1 MAIQGFNKEFYLN
14 AKLAQL
20 QSDAATAADWA
31 GKDAAFL
38 EQRLETGFGLTAEQH
53 YEQFGY
59 KEDLAPNEF
68 FNPAEYIRA
77 KAVALFNDP
86 ATSYLSVDAAAE
98 DFVNLWGGNV
108 YNHYLQFGDKEGIN
122 PSNAFDVSSYLE
134 AKLVQLQTD
143 EATAAEWADKGV
155 SDVAAAFEAAG
166 ITALAHFLAFGQEEG
181 LSAPAVPAE
190 EQVNPDTSVP
200 GQSFTLS
207 KGLDNITGTSNDDTI
222 IGSIDSGEG
231 NNAELN
237 TLSNI
242 DVIDGGAGTDTLK
255 VNHASGSVTLG
266 NLSNVEVVEVSSAA
280 GEGVTV
286 DSSDIAGIT
295 DLNLVKAAGKI
306 DLTAAAETNVDVAS
320 KGHAI
325 DVTGGKDVTV
335 NLTDAA
341 SGDNVTV
348 DGSPKGDVN
357 VTATGV
363 AAANGTN
370 VAMGSINVTGGST
383 INVTQQATSST
394 AALVAGN
401 SPVTHTQGDV
411 TITADASTTDV
422 TVKQDA
428 AATAASVKAVAG
440 ATEVASVKFTSLT
453 SGQEVTVGGLTFT
466 ASKNLTAAEVAQA
479 FANLTADA
487 VTPTDAAV
495 LSTTA
500 SGDTQGSSV
509 VANGTFTGSLVA
521 NFSSAAASGDTVV
534 FTGKANTDLTNLTAT
549 NATVTTTT
557 QGVDAVSAKN
567 TAGVVAGD
575 VNITGDAALET
586 VTVDSYGGS
595 SAITGG
601 SNAALETISLSNGG
615 SFSIASAATTL
626 DLTLNNV
633 DGTVNVAAGTETLN
647 ATITGE
653 DTDSV
658 TLQSASAEAVNV
670 SGTGNVA
677 GTTATGG
684 LTAATDIDTS
694 GMTAGTATFTIADG
708 TETSYTGGAGKDA
721 VTISNANTAITQ
733 AVALGA
739 GDDTL
744 TLNAAA
750 DTVAVP
756 TATLQ
761 GGEGTDTIAMN
772 GESAAAL
779 SANGNF
785 AGKIDGFEKLAITDK
800 VAAARTVNMA
810 NMDGI
815 AYVVSNNTTDVAT
828 PGTKTT
834 FTLDVGA
841 STADATDTVE
851 FDGTSYA
858 FTSDVSGAA
867 YATQLYSLMSA
878 NQPVGGTWV
887 ATGVSGTKITFEAV
901 TAGDLATPASTAF
914 DFTDVNG
921 SSDDVEDFTTEEVT
935 DGAAASTAPALTLD
949 NMADDSTLELV
960 ASGDGVVVTMDDA
973 TGNDD
978 SFNIVTKVDNTGLNF
993 GTVDVA
999 GVESL
1004 TLNAMDTS
1012 PVNTTTGEATIT
1024 TGSLTLKADAATSLT
1039 VEGNSN
1045 VSLSLHEDTDQ
1056 LATINGASM
1065 TGNLTASANGAVAMT
1080 ITGGAGDD
1088 TLTASTGADAKADVL
1103 VGGAGD
1109 DVLYAGS
1116 NGAKLTGGEG
1126 NDLFILTA
1134 ASAQAG
1140 SKDANAYSEITDFAA
1155 GDLLQL
1161 QAFNTVGDDA
1171 VDVTSFS
1178 KLAAILDEGTAVFS
1192 DFVNAAILEAGA
1204 GEAVWFN
1211 FQNSAYVAVDS
1222 AGDNNSF
1229 ENGQD
1234 MVIKLTGVD
1243 GNDLS
1248 WNADFATVALA

>member
-108 YNHYLQFGDKEGIN
+108 YNHYLQFGEEEGIN

-166 ITALAHFLAFGQEEG
+166 VTALEHFLAFGQEEG

-207 KGLDNITGTSNDDTI
+207 KGLDNIVGTADDDTI
-222 IGSIDSGEG
+222 VGSIDDG
-231 NNAELN
+231 NAELN

-255 VNHASGSVTLG
+255 VNHASGDVTLG

-280 GEGVTV
+280 GEGVSV

-320 KGHAI
+320 KGHAV
-325 DVTGGKDVTV
+325 DVTGGKDVTI
-335 NLTDAA
+335 NLTDAD

-348 DGSPKGDVN
+348 DGAPKGDVN

-363 AAANGTN
+363 AAANGSN
-370 VAMGSINVTGGST
+370 VTMGNITVTGGST

-401 SPVTHTQGDV
+401 TVVTHTQGDV
-411 TITADASTTDV
+411 TINAVASTTDV

-428 AATAASVKAVAG
+428 AVAAESEKAVAG
-440 ATEVASVKFTSLT
+440 ATEVASVKFTSVDEGDT
-453 SGQEVTVGGLTFT
+453 VTVGGLTFT
-466 ASKNLTAAEVAQA
+466 AGKDLTAAEVAQA

-487 VTPTDAAV
+487 VTPTDADDA
-495 LSTTA
+495 TA
-500 SGDTQGSSV
+500 KGDTQGSSV
-509 VANGTFTGSLVA
+509 AANGTFTGSLIA
-521 NFSSAAASGDTVV
+521 DWSSAAASGDTVV
-534 FTGKANTDLTNLTAT
+534 FTAKANTAIANLEAT

-557 QGVDAVSAKN
+557 QGVDAVSAEN

-575 VNITGDAALET
+575 VDITGAAALET

-595 SAITGG
+595 SSITGD
-601 SNAALETISLSNGG
+601 SNAALETISLANGG
-615 SFSIASAATTL
+615 DFTIASAATTL
-626 DLTLNNV
+626 GLTLNNV

-647 ATITGE
+647 ASITGE
-653 DTDSV
+653 DTDTV

-677 GTTATGG
+677 GTTTG
-684 LTAATDIDTS
+684 LSAATAIDTS
-694 GMTAGTATFTIADG
+694 GMTAGTATFTIVDG

-721 VTISNANTAITQ
+721 VTISNANIAITQ

-761 GGEGTDTIAMN
+761 GGEGTDTIALN

-815 AYVVSNNTTDVAT
+815 AYVVSNNAANAVTAAT
-828 PGTKTT
+828 NTT
-834 FTLDVGA
+834 FTVDLTGTTLLSAEDSLAFNGA
-841 STADATDTVE
+841 TLTGAEYSTASSVALALAGLSYTDWNVQ
-851 FDGTSYA
+851 S
-858 FTSDVSGAA
+858 VSGA
-867 YATQLYSLMSA
+867 T
-878 NQPVGGTWV
+878 
-887 ATGVSGTKITFEAV
+887 ITFEAKV
-901 TAGDLATPASTAF
+901 AGPGQTVPAEPVFTLTDADTSSTVAQDISSSTLGAAESTA
-914 DFTDVNG
+914 
-921 SSDDVEDFTTEEVT
+921 
-935 DGAAASTAPALTLD
+935 AALTLD

-960 ASGDGVVVTMDDA
+960 GSGDGVVVTMDDA

-1012 PVNTTTGEATIT
+1012 PVDTTTGEATIT

-1126 NDLFILTA
+1126 NDLFVLTA
-1134 ASAQAG
+1134 DAANAG

-1161 QAFNTVGDDA
+1161 QAFTSGATDEVGGFA
-1171 VDVTSFS
+1171 
-1178 KLAAILDEGTAVFS
+1178 KLAATLDEGTAVFS
-1192 DFVNAAILEAGA
+1192 DFVNAAILEAAA
-1204 GEAVWFN
+1204 GNAVWFN
-1211 FQNSAYVAVDS
+1211 FQDSAYVAVDN
-1222 AGDNNSF
+1222 GDETTSF
-1229 ENGQD
+1229 ANGED

>member
-20 QSDAATAADWA
+20 QSNSETAADWA

-38 EQRLETGFGLTAEQH
+38 EERLETGFGLTAEQH

-108 YNHYLQFGDKEGIN
+108 YNHYLQFGEEEGIN

-134 AKLVQLQTD
+134 AKLVQLQTE

-166 ITALAHFLAFGQEEG
+166 ITALEHFTTFGQDEG

-255 VNHASGSVTLG
+255 VNHAAGDVTLG

-320 KGHAI
+320 KGHAV
-325 DVTGGKDVTV
+325 DVTGGKDVTI
-335 NLTDAA
+335 NLTDA

-348 DGSPKGDVN
+348 DGAPKGDVN

-370 VAMGSINVTGGST
+370 VTMGNITVTGGST

-401 SPVTHTQGDV
+401 TVVTHTQGDV
-411 TITADASTTDV
+411 TINAVASTTDV

-428 AATAASVKAVAG
+428 AVAAESAKAAG
-440 ATEVASVKFTSLT
+440 ATEVASVKFTSLDADDT
-453 SGQEVTVGGLTFT
+453 VTVGGLTFT
-466 ASKNLTAAEVAQA
+466 AGKDLTAAEVAQA

-487 VTPTDAAV
+487 VTPTDADDA
-495 LSTTA
+495 TA
-500 SGDTQGSSV
+500 KGDTQGSSV
-509 VANGTFTGSLVA
+509 AANGTFTGSLVA

-534 FTGKANTDLTNLTAT
+534 FTGKANTDLDNLTAD

-567 TAGVVAGD
+567 TAGVVAGE
-575 VNITGDAALET
+575 VTIAGAAALET
-586 VTVDSYGGS
+586 VTVDGYAASTGSAGITGS
-595 SAITGG
+595 S
-601 SNAALETISLSNGG
+601 NDALETISLSNGG
-615 SFSIASAATTL
+615 NFEIDSAAASL

-633 DGTVNVAAGTETLN
+633 DGTVNVVAGTETLN
-647 ATITGE
+647 ASITGE
-653 DTDSV
+653 ATDDV
-658 TLQSASAEAVNV
+658 TLQSASAKAVNV
-670 SGTGNVA
+670 SGTGNVD

-684 LTAATDIDTS
+684 LAAATAIDTS
-694 GMTAGTATFTIADG
+694 GMTGGKATFTIDNG
-708 TETSYTGGAGKDA
+708 TVTTYTGGAGKDA
-721 VTISNANTAITQ
+721 VTISNADTAVTK
-733 AVALGA
+733 AVELGA

-744 TLNAAA
+744 TLEVSSSAEEGT
-750 DTVAVP
+750 TVAVP
-756 TATLQ
+756 TVALN
-761 GGEGTDTIAMN
+761 GGEGTDTIGLN

-800 VAAARTVNMA
+800 VTAARTVNMA

-815 AYVVSNNTTDVAT
+815 AYVVSNNAANAVTAAT
-828 PGTKTT
+828 NTT
-834 FTLDVGA
+834 FTVDLTGTTLL
-841 STADATDTVE
+841 SSEDTLG
-851 FDGTSYA
+851 FDGGTLTGTEYTSANSVALALGGLSY
-858 FTSDVSGAA
+858 TNWNVQSVSGA
-867 YATQLYSLMSA
+867 T
-878 NQPVGGTWV
+878 
-887 ATGVSGTKITFEAV
+887 ITFEAKV
-901 TAGDLATPASTAF
+901 AGPGQTVPAEPVFTL
-914 DFTDVNG
+914 TDVD
-921 SSDDVEDFTTEEVT
+921 SSSTVAQDISSSTL
-935 DGAAASTAPALTLD
+935 GAAETTAAALTLD

-1012 PVNTTTGEATIT
+1012 PVDPTTGVATISS
-1024 TGSLTLKADAATSLT
+1024 GSLTLKADEATSLT
-1039 VEGNSN
+1039 VEGNAN
-1045 VSLSLHEDTDQ
+1045 VNLTLDAATDE

-1126 NDLFILTA
+1126 NDLFVLTA
-1134 ASAQAG
+1134 DATDTG
-1140 SKDANAYSEITDFAA
+1140 SKDANAFSEITDFAA

-1161 QAFNTVGDDA
+1161 QAFTSST
-1171 VDVTSFS
+1171 VDVGGFA
-1178 KLAAILDEGTAVFS
+1178 KLAATLDEGTAVFS
-1192 DFVNAAILEAGA
+1192 DFVNAAILEADA
-1204 GEAVWFN
+1204 GNAVWFN
-1211 FQNSAYVAVDS
+1211 FQDSAYVAVDN
-1222 AGDNNSF
+1222 GTTDGNSF
-1229 ENGQD
+1229 ANGED
-1234 MVIKLTGVD
+1234 MVVKLTGVD

-1248 WNADFATVALA
+1248 WNADFATVAMA